1 MSALNN
7 SSLASVS
14 ESVVMEPPF
23 ASRFDAQSNRKM
35 WDLVRITIAVLG
47 TQAVIR
53 LMILMRQLNY

>member
-7 SSLASVS
+7 
-14 ESVVMEPPF
+14 
-23 ASRFDAQSNRKM
+23 ASRAAVDRSEAIEHVGVLRNR
-35 WDLVRITIAVLG
+35 WDLLRIAIVVLG